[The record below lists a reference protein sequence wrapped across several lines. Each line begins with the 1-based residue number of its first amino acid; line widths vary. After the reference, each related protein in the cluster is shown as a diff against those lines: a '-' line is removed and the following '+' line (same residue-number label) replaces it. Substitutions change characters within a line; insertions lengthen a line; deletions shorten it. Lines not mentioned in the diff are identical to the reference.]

1 MATLRDIEGI
11 SEEWE
16 QITTVRERVR
26 ATNGLFFEKVQGRNL
41 DINIVG
47 AEYHTDV
54 LMPLLRRLVHPE
66 TKEVGMCSVPAL
78 EVECPVS

>member
-1 MATLRDIEGI
+1 MSTFRDVEGI
-11 SEEWE
+11 SEECE
-16 QITTVRERVR
+16 QIASIRERVR
-26 ATNGLFFEKVQGRNL
+26 ATDGLFMNSVQGRNL

-47 AEYHTDV
+47 AEYHDHV

-78 EVECPVS
+78 ELECLVR